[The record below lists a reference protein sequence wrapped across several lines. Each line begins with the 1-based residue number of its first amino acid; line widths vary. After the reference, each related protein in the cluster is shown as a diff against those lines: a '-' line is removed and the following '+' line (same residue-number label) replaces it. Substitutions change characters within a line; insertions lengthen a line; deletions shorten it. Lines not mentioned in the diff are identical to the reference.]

1 MRVTLALLIAALLAC
16 SKEQQAQL
24 AQLADSLRNS
34 SGSSSESSGSV
45 GEDPCTLVSRAEAEQ
60 ILGPMRH
67 DPYRV
72 SGPNREPAPGGS
84 YCYYESRNGRRVVM
98 DVDWKDGIQEM
109 KVLGMMGRLVEQAI
123 PTDTGQADTL
133 EGRWDELR
141 MLPGDNLYARKGDQ
155 LVSIDYNGSGIGL
168 IGAAQWVHIALG
180 RFSHPLAYDG
190 ATAGRTAPG
199 QLVPPGDPCGLIPRA
214 DFERIAGH
222 LSGDPVVGPHQDKC
236 TYTLAQSRGL
246 AGNKIELQVQWRDG
260 WAALENS
267 RATTNTV
274 VGKVAPP
281 GSMAS
286 GNSNTGVS
294 TGSPGAAGA
303 GADSQLGGFMNKLM
317 GAARSQGIGVQTTAA
332 GGLKSDTAVAGPWD
346 AGALVMGLGF
356 YAVKHDAMVSL
367 DLRGIDYD
375 QAKALIAKAM
385 ERIP

>member
-1 MRVTLALLIAALLAC
+1 MRTTIVLLLAVSLAC

-24 AQLADSLRNS
+24 AQLADSMRAS
-34 SGSSSESSGSV
+34 SGGSSESSGSP
-45 GEDPCTLVSRAEAEQ
+45 GEDPCTLVSRAEAER

-72 SGPNREPAPGGS
+72 AGTSREPAPSGS
-84 YCYYESRNGRRVVM
+84 HCYYESRNGRRVVM
-98 DVDWKDGIQEM
+98 DVDWKDGIMGM

-123 PTDTGQADTL
+123 PTDSGQADTL

-155 LVSIDYNGSGIGL
+155 LVSIDYVGSGIGL
-168 IGAAQWVHIALG
+168 IGAAKWVHIALG

-190 ATAGRTAPG
+190 AAAGRTAPG
-199 QLVPPGDPCGLIPRA
+199 PLVPPGDPCGLIARA
-214 DFERIAGH
+214 DFERIAGA
-222 LSGDPVVGPHQDKC
+222 LSGDPVVGPHRDKC
-236 TYTLAQSRGL
+236 VYTLAQSRGL
-246 AGNKIELQVQWRDG
+246 AGNKIELLVQWKDG

-267 RATTNTV
+267 RATTSTV
-274 VGKVAPP
+274 VAKTAPQ
-281 GSMAS
+281 GSL
-286 GNSNTGVS
+286 
-294 TGSPGAAGA
+294 PGAGGAGGVA

-317 GAARSQGIGVQTTAA
+317 GVARSQGIGVQTNAA
-332 GGLKSDTAVAGPWD
+332 GGLKSDTAVAGPWE
-346 AGALVMGLGF
+346 AGSLVMGLGF

>member
-1 MRVTLALLIAALLAC
+1 MKTLAVMCLMLMPTACSGQSSARVT
-16 SKEQQAQL
+16 SN
-24 AQLADSLRNS
+24 DR
-34 SGSSSESSGSV
+34 G
-45 GEDPCTLVSRAEAEQ
+45 DPCSLVGRAEAEQ
-60 ILGPMRH
+60 ILGPLRH

-72 SGPNREPAPGGS
+72 AGPNRDPAPGGS

-98 DVDWKDGIQEM
+98 NVEWKDGVMEM

-123 PTDTGQADTL
+123 PTDSGQADTL

-141 MLPGDNLYARKGDQ
+141 MLPGNNLYARKGDQ

-168 IGAAQWVHIALG
+168 IGAAKWVHIALG
-180 RFSHPLAYDG
+180 RFGHPLAYDG
-190 ATAGRTAPG
+190 AAAGRTAPG
-199 QLVPPGDPCGLIPRA
+199 PLVPPGDPCGLIPRA
-214 DFERIAGH
+214 DFERIAGR

-236 TYTLAQSRGL
+236 VYTLAQSRGL

-274 VGKVAPP
+274 VAKVAPP
-281 GSMAS
+281 GSMAQGNNS
-286 GNSNTGVS
+286 GGLS
-294 TGSPGAAGA
+294 TGSPGA

-317 GAARSQGIGVQTTAA
+317 DVARSQGVGVQTTAS
-332 GGLKSDTAVAGPWD
+332 GGLSSDTAVAGPWD

-356 YAVKHDAMVSL
+356 YAVKHDAMLSL

>member
-1 MRVTLALLIAALLAC
+1 MKTTIVFLLAVTLAC

-24 AQLADSLRNS
+24 AQLADSLRAS
-34 SGSSSESSGSV
+34 SDGGSV
-45 GEDPCTLVSRAEAEQ
+45 SSTSDGGEDPCTLVSRAEAEQ

-72 SGPNREPAPGGS
+72 AGPNRDPAPGGS

-98 DVDWKDGIQEM
+98 DVDWKDGIMGM
-109 KVLGMMGRLVEQAI
+109 KVVAMGGRLVEQAI
-123 PTDTGQADTL
+123 STDTGQADTL

-155 LVSIDYNGSGIGL
+155 LVSIDYIGSGIGL
-168 IGAAQWVHIALG
+168 IGAAKWVHIALG

-190 ATAGRTAPG
+190 AAAGRTAPG
-199 QLVPPGDPCGLIPRA
+199 QLVPPADPCGLIPRA
-214 DFERIAGH
+214 DFERIAGS
-222 LSGDPVVGPHQDKC
+222 LSGDPVVGPHRDKC

-281 GSMAS
+281 GSMAH
-286 GNSNTGVS
+286 GNSSGGLS
-294 TGSPGAAGA
+294 TGSPGAG

-317 GAARSQGIGVQTTAA
+317 GAARSQGIGVQTTSS

-346 AGALVMGLGF
+346 SGALVMGLGF
-356 YAVKHDAMVSL
+356 YAVKHDAMLSL

>member
-1 MRVTLALLIAALLAC
+1 MRTTIVLLLAVTLAC

-24 AQLADSLRNS
+24 AQLADSLRAS
-34 SGSSSESSGSV
+34 SGSSSEASGGG

-72 SGPNREPAPGGS
+72 AGTNRDPAPTGS
-84 YCYYESRNGRRVVM
+84 YCFYEARNGRRVIM
-98 DVDWKDGIQEM
+98 DVDWQDGIMGM

-123 PTDTGQADTL
+123 PTDSGQADTL

-168 IGAAQWVHIALG
+168 IGAAKWVHIALG

-190 ATAGRTAPG
+190 AAAGRTAPG
-199 QLVPPGDPCGLIPRA
+199 PLVPPGDPCGLIPRA
-214 DFERIAGH
+214 DFERIVGSLA
-222 LSGDPVVGPHQDKC
+222 GDPVVGPHRDKC

-246 AGNKIELQVQWRDG
+246 AGNKVELQVQWRDG
-260 WAALENS
+260 WMALENS

-281 GSMAS
+281 GSMGH
-286 GNSNTGVS
+286 GNNQGALSRE
-294 TGSPGAAGA
+294 SPGAA

-317 GAARSQGIGVQTTAA
+317 GVARSQGIGVQTNEA

-356 YAVKHDAMVSL
+356 YAVKHDAMLSL
-367 DLRGIDYD
+367 DLRGIDYE
-375 QAKALIAKAM
+375 QAKALLAKAM

>member
-1 MRVTLALLIAALLAC
+1 MRVTLALLVVALLAC

-24 AQLADSLRNS
+24 AQLADSLRS
-34 SGSSSESSGSV
+34 TSGGGSGSESSGGG

-60 ILGPMRH
+60 ILGPLRH
-67 DPYRV
+67 DPWRV
-72 SGPNREPAPGGS
+72 GGTSREAAPNGDH
-84 YCYYESRNGRRVVM
+84 CYYEARSGRRVIM
-98 DVDWKDGIQEM
+98 DVDWKDGKMEM
-109 KVLGMMGRLVEQAI
+109 QVLGMMGRLVEQAI

-168 IGAAQWVHIALG
+168 IGAARWVHIALG
-180 RFSHPLAYDG
+180 RFNHPLAYDG
-190 ATAGRTAPG
+190 AAAGRTAPG

-214 DFERIAGH
+214 DFERIAGR

-246 AGNKIELQVQWRDG
+246 AGNKIELVVQWRDG

-281 GSMAS
+281 GSMAQ
-286 GNSNTGVS
+286 GSNTGAPS
-294 TGSPGAAGA
+294 RTTPSAGT
-303 GADSQLGGFMNKLM
+303 DSQLGGFMNKLM
-317 GAARSQGIGVQTTAA
+317 GLARSQGVGVQTTES
-332 GGLKSDTAVAGPWD
+332 GGLRSDTAVAGPWD

-356 YAVKHDAMVSL
+356 YAVKHDAMLSL

>member
-1 MRVTLALLIAALLAC
+1 MKTLAVMCLMLVPAAC
-16 SKEQQAQL
+16 SGQ
-24 AQLADSLRNS
+24 S
-34 SGSSSESSGSV
+34 SGRTSANDRG
-45 GEDPCTLVSRAEAEQ
+45 DPCSLVSRAEAEQ

-72 SGPNREPAPGGS
+72 AGPNREPAPTGS
-84 YCYYESRNGRRVVM
+84 YCFYETQKGRRVVM
-98 DVDWKDGIQEM
+98 DVDWKDGIMEM
-109 KVLGMMGRLVEQAI
+109 KVLGMAGRLVEQAI
-123 PTDTGQADTL
+123 PTDSGQADTL

-155 LVSIDYNGSGIGL
+155 LVSLDYLGSGIGL
-168 IGAAQWVHIALG
+168 IGAAKWVHIALG
-180 RFSHPLAYDG
+180 RMSRPLNYDG
-190 ATAGRTAPG
+190 AAAGRTAPG
-199 QLVPPGDPCGLIPRA
+199 PLVPPGDPCGLIPRA
-214 DFERIAGH
+214 DFERIVGPLAGD
-222 LSGDPVVGPHQDKC
+222 LVVGPHRDKC

-246 AGNKIELQVQWRDG
+246 AGNKVDLQVQWRDG

-281 GSMAS
+281 GSM
-286 GNSNTGVS
+286 GQGT
-294 TGSPGAAGA
+294 PGAA

-317 GAARSQGIGVQTTAA
+317 GVARSQGIGVQTTAA

-356 YAVKHDAMVSL
+356 YAVKHDAMLSL

-375 QAKALIAKAM
+375 QAKALLAKAM

>member
-1 MRVTLALLIAALLAC
+1 MKTLTVMCLILLPTAC
-16 SKEQQAQL
+16 SGQ
-24 AQLADSLRNS
+24 S
-34 SGSSSESSGSV
+34 SGRVSSNDR
-45 GEDPCTLVSRAEAEQ
+45 EDPCTLVSRAEAEQ

-72 SGPNREPAPGGS
+72 AGPNREPAPNGS
-84 YCYYESRNGRRVVM
+84 YCFYETRKGRRVVM
-98 DVDWKDGIQEM
+98 NVEWKDGVMEM

-168 IGAAQWVHIALG
+168 IGAARWVHIALG
-180 RFSHPLAYDG
+180 HFGHPLAYDG
-190 ATAGRTAPG
+190 AAAGRSAPG
-199 QLVPPGDPCGLIPRA
+199 PLVPPGDPCGLIPRA
-214 DFERIAGH
+214 DFERIAGT

-281 GSMAS
+281 GSMAQ

-303 GADSQLGGFMNKLM
+303 DSQLGGFMNKLM
-317 GAARSQGIGVQTTAA
+317 GVARSQGIGVQTTAT
-332 GGLKSDTAVAGPWD
+332 GGLASDTAVAGPWD
-346 AGALVMGLGF
+346 SGALVMGLGF
-356 YAVKHDAMVSL
+356 YAVKHDAMLSL

>member
-1 MRVTLALLIAALLAC
+1 MRTQTVLSLLAVALGC
-16 SKEQQAQL
+16 SDGGGQQAR
-24 AQLADSLRNS
+24 ASASAS
-34 SGSSSESSGSV
+34 
-45 GEDPCTLVSRAEAEQ
+45 EDPCTLVSRAEAEQ

-72 SGPNREPAPGGS
+72 GGTTREPAANGG
-84 YCYYESRNGRRVVM
+84 YCFYEARNGRRVIM
-98 DVDWKDGIQEM
+98 DVDWKDGKMGMQ
-109 KVLGMMGRLVEQAI
+109 VLGMMGRLVEQAI
-123 PTDTGQADTL
+123 PTDSGQADTL

-141 MLPGDNLYARKGDQ
+141 MLPGNNLYARKGDQ

-168 IGAAQWVHIALG
+168 IGAAKWVHTALG
-180 RFSHPLAYDG
+180 HFSRPLAYDG
-190 ATAGRTAPG
+190 AAAGRTAPG

-214 DFERIAGH
+214 DFERIAGA
-222 LSGDPVVGPHQDKC
+222 LSGDPVVGPHRDKC
-236 TYTLAQSRGL
+236 IYTLAQSRGL
-246 AGNKIELQVQWRDG
+246 AGNTVELQVQWRDG
-260 WAALENS
+260 WPALENM

-281 GSMAS
+281 GSMAQ
-286 GNSNTGVS
+286 GNNTGGLS
-294 TGSPGAAGA
+294 TGSPGAAGG

-317 GAARSQGIGVQTTAA
+317 DVARSQGVGVQTTAA
-332 GGLKSDTAVAGPWD
+332 GGLRSDTAVAGPWD
-346 AGALVMGLGF
+346 AGSLVMGLGF

>member
-1 MRVTLALLIAALLAC
+1 MRTRIGLSLIAVTLAC
-16 SKEQQAQL
+16 
-24 AQLADSLRNS
+24 S
-34 SGSSSESSGSV
+34 SGGGQARASSSS

-72 SGPNREPAPGGS
+72 AGTSREPAPTGS

-98 DVDWKDGIQEM
+98 DVDWKDGIMGM

-123 PTDTGQADTL
+123 PTDSGQADTL

-141 MLPGDNLYARKGDQ
+141 MLPGNNLYARKGDQ

-168 IGAAQWVHIALG
+168 IGAAKWVHIALG

-190 ATAGRTAPG
+190 AAAGRTAPG

-214 DFERIAGH
+214 DFERIAGA
-222 LSGDPVVGPHQDKC
+222 LSGDPVVGPHRDKC
-236 TYTLAQSRGL
+236 VYTLAQSRGL

-274 VGKVAPP
+274 VAKVAPP
-281 GSMAS
+281 GSM
-286 GNSNTGVS
+286 
-294 TGSPGAAGA
+294 PGAAGA
-303 GADSQLGGFMNKLM
+303 GTDSQLGGFMNKLM
-317 GAARSQGIGVQTTAA
+317 GVARSQGIGVQTTST
-332 GGLKSDTAVAGPWD
+332 GGLASDTAVAGPWD
-346 AGALVMGLGF
+346 SGALVMGLGF
-356 YAVKHDAMVSL
+356 YAVKHDAMLSL

>member
-1 MRVTLALLIAALLAC
+1 MRTTIVLLLAVTLAC

-24 AQLADSLRNS
+24 AQLADSMRNS
-34 SGSSSESSGSV
+34 SAVGSESSGGG

-72 SGPNREPAPGGS
+72 SGPNREPAPNGG

-98 DVDWKDGIQEM
+98 EVDWKDGVQEM
-109 KVLGMMGRLVEQAI
+109 KILAMAGRLVEQAI

-168 IGAAQWVHIALG
+168 IGAAKWVHIALG

-190 ATAGRTAPG
+190 AAAGRTAPG
-199 QLVPPGDPCGLIPRA
+199 QIVPPGDPCGLIPRA
-214 DFERIAGH
+214 DFERIAGR
-222 LSGDPVVGPHQDKC
+222 LSGDPAVGPHRDKC
-236 TYTLAQSRGL
+236 VYTLAQSRGL
-246 AGNKIELQVQWRDG
+246 AGNKIELQVQWSDG
-260 WAALENS
+260 WLALENS

-274 VGKVAPP
+274 VSKVAPP

-286 GNSNTGVS
+286 GNNNGGLS
-294 TGSPGAAGA
+294 TGSA

-317 GAARSQGIGVQTTAA
+317 GAARSQGIGVQTTES

-346 AGALVMGLGF
+346 SGALVMGLGF
-356 YAVKHDAMVSL
+356 YAVKHDAMLSL

>member
-1 MRVTLALLIAALLAC
+1 MKTLAVICLILMPTAC
-16 SKEQQAQL
+16 SGQ
-24 AQLADSLRNS
+24 S
-34 SGSSSESSGSV
+34 SGRVSSNDRA
-45 GEDPCTLVSRAEAEQ
+45 DPCTLVSRADAEQ

-72 SGPNREPAPGGS
+72 SGPNRDPAPNGS
-84 YCYYESRNGRRVVM
+84 YCFYETQEGRRVVM
-98 DVDWKDGIQEM
+98 NVDWKDGVMEM

-123 PTDTGQADTL
+123 PTDSGQADTL

-155 LVSIDYNGSGIGL
+155 LVSIDYNGSGI
-168 IGAAQWVHIALG
+168 
-180 RFSHPLAYDG
+180 AYDG
-190 ATAGRTAPG
+190 AAAGRTAPG
-199 QLVPPGDPCGLIPRA
+199 QIVPPADPCGLIPRA
-214 DFERIAGH
+214 DFERIAGA
-222 LSGDPVVGPHQDKC
+222 LSGDPVVGPHRDKC
-236 TYTLAQSRGL
+236 VYTLAQSRGL

-274 VGKVAPP
+274 VAKVAPP
-281 GSMAS
+281 GSMAQGNNS
-286 GNSNTGVS
+286 GGLS
-294 TGSPGAAGA
+294 TGSPGAA

-332 GGLKSDTAVAGPWD
+332 GGLQSDTAVAGPWD
-346 AGALVMGLGF
+346 SGALVMGLGF
-356 YAVKHDAMVSL
+356 YAVKHDAMLSL

-375 QAKALIAKAM
+375 QAKALIGKAM